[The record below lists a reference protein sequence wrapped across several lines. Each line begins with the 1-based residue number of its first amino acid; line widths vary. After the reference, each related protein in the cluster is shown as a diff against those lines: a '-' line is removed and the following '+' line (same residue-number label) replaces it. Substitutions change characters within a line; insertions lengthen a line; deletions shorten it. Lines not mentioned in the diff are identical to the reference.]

1 MEYFKVIS
9 ERENGLFSRK
19 EIIAEMQNASSPKR
33 TDIETIMS
41 GKFSVA
47 PDLVKVDRI
56 IPKFGSNIFTI
67 YAKIYKS
74 KEEKEIIEPRIKT
87 PAATPQ

>member
-47 PDLVKVDRI
+47 PDLVKVDIGRNGNCFAQI
-56 IPKFGSNIFTI
+56 H
-67 YAKIYKS
+67 
-74 KEEKEIIEPRIKT
+74 
-87 PAATPQ
+87 PAMRLPVFKD